1 MKNCQMTVLFHFC
14 HCMALCFL
22 FFFFWRA
29 QCGNVQDRYCFFSYC
44 LDAVSAVD
52 WDLRPSKKKKNR
64 DYSCRFSCP
73 SYWRWIQITIFRY
86 YFRKLFENSLWLL
99 TNYVADDI
107 PLYTLGRLA
116 YLLEMP
122 VHLLTA
128 YRMEENKNKEQKVWR
143 EETMQTRFTCPHL
156 SFNKFLCMTYYIED
170 SSFTVIA
177 VNVNQAVKCISVH
190 THEFYLREC
199 WMLLFQITEEQNC
212 RVGTDIKRSSSP
224 TLLLKQ
230 VPYKRLHR

>member
-22 FFFFWRA
+22 FFFSEGHNAAMFKI
-29 QCGNVQDRYCFFSYC
+29 GIVFSSTVLMQY
-44 LDAVSAVD
+44 LLWTEISG
-52 WDLRPSKKKKNR
+52 LQKKKNR